1 MTDDRTL
8 TYQKIRYPHWQREFE
23 AALLERDPQKLRE
36 HVDAAEAAMFQ
47 RSQALVESANG
58 HVEQQAI
65 ADAIR
70 TLRTI
75 QRESSAIQS
84 GTKITARLLYTTV
97 CKTPL
102 LRQPRPSAERIESIF
117 MLHSATRQWQENA
130 RLPDRGT
137 FLHETQREIG
147 TAELR
152 AKIARDPPGTKSRD

>member
-1 MTDDRTL
+1 MTNDHTS

-75 QRESSAIQS
+75 QREKLGYPEWNKNNS
-84 GTKITARLLYTTV
+84 
-97 CKTPL
+97 
-102 LRQPRPSAERIESIF
+102 
-117 MLHSATRQWQENA
+117 
-130 RLPDRGT
+130 
-137 FLHETQREIG
+137 
-147 TAELR
+147 
-152 AKIARDPPGTKSRD
+152 